1 MKGWW
6 CALSALWCQLIS
18 AAPVLNIYA
27 DPYPPF
33 IQFNGE
39 SLSGPYVD
47 VFARLAQQQGI
58 EVHFQA
64 KPMRRL
70 LKIVATEP
78 NSCGLGVHFS
88 AENAETLRYVARIAP
103 ITLAVYARLG
113 TVPQLSNIEALR
125 NYRVGAIDVAE
136 LRELLDN
143 AGIHYKLL
151 PKASQG
157 IAMLQAGRFE
167 LLISDV
173 RPELVT
179 TSVQGKQVQRV
190 MVLAR
195 VERWLACHP
204 QLPANILKPLRASL
218 TLGVFDHSMAD
229 IWQQYGL
236 SSAYEGVRREWIVLP

>member
-1 MKGWW
+1 M
-6 CALSALWCQLIS
+6 
-18 AAPVLNIYA
+18 NIYA
-27 DPYPPF
+27 DAYPPF
-33 IQFNGE
+33 IQVNGE
-39 SLSGPYVD
+39 GVSGPYVD
-47 VFARLAQQQGI
+47 VFARLAKQQEI
-58 EVHFQA
+58 AVHVQA

-103 ITLAVYARLG
+103 ITLAVYARQG
-113 TVPQLSNIEALR
+113 TVTPLSNIEALR
-125 NYRVGAIDVAE
+125 NYRIGAIDVAE

-143 AGIHYKLL
+143 AAIHYELL

-157 IAMLQAGRFE
+157 IAMLQAGRFD

-173 RPELVT
+173 LPELVT
-179 TSVQGKQVQRV
+179 TPTRGKPVQRV

-195 VERWLACHP
+195 VERWLACNP
-204 QLPANILKPLRASL
+204 QLPAGTLKRLRASL
-218 TLGVFDHSMAD
+218 TLGVFDDAMAD

-236 SSAYEGVRREWIVLP
+236 TSVYEGVRREWILIP